1 MWRRV
6 RTLLPFLMLSKRNTS
21 ITTKIEHGNIVLI
34 ALAGVLFFFS
44 SRRRHTRYW
53 RDWSSDVC
61 SSDLV
66 AAQEKVRKEYS
77 WDTIATTLLGWYGDA
92 LRTTASVEAGKVEAG
107 SDSVSVPSNSFR
119 SEERRVGKECRS
131 RWSPYH

>member
-1 MWRRV
+1 MCY
-6 RTLLPFLMLSKRNTS
+6 F
-21 ITTKIEHGNIVLI
+21 
-34 ALAGVLFFFS
+34 FFFS

-66 AAQEKVRKEYS
+66 CSPRHKGHDDLTSSPPSSELTPAVSHESPPSRAGNMERGLRSLRDLTQHL
-77 WDTIATTLLGWYGDA
+77 TT
-92 LRTTASVEAGKVEAG
+92 
-107 SDSVSVPSNSFR
+107 R